1 MTDVEEVIPIEDMN
15 IDIERIADELFLGPQ
30 AQLVEKIRNFNNCY
44 NRHIN
49 EGDIVQINKNYGFK
63 PGVYDKVKEAFGN
76 HCLGYNTKPKDM
88 WSLQYR
94 IDNNRWKQRDF
105 WNRVIEIQNKMKSL
119 KYSNVGWQDNVE
131 VVKEFWIDL
140 KERIPGEIQ
149 NALSVFTDDTISV
162 GISSPGGSNNMKI
175 IVELFTSNIN
185 MKVVYQ
191 DEEIADYLWGNV
203 ATKWSIPLW
212 RFINNWCE
220 GGLNSRSN
228 YSFGNPKAKLFPKYS
243 KMNHP
248 YVSRNN
254 FYYEDRN
261 LPNPWINN
269 TCTGDLQN
277 DLKESVWALNV
288 EALCSLTR
296 SWLSR
301 YHIPRTNPL
310 NRIESCYYGWE
321 IGMDEKIWSHRD
333 TSPTNEML
341 RCKWPDVF
349 SSLSDNADNTDN
361 ACDECQFKEGYAY
374 LIDSSDISEDAE
386 YPGQRVVEVEPCDR
400 AIVEYECPKTDE
412 DIISEACIMHI
423 MCCSILRNGSINAYA
438 VEENLDWRLTDENRF
453 PADANLETIYRLQS
467 DFNFSS
473 AFRSEQTNWPVRNS
487 EDLLDAVFNTC
498 IWHDLVDEYIELYD
512 LCDGDAE
519 DASYDLRNESIARIR
534 EMVDTERQRQD
545 NPNGPSQIQAIITEE
560 TPFDPLT
567 PEESAIRWATQHGR
581 TINI

>member
-248 YVSRNN
+248 YVSRNS

-310 NRIESCYYGWE
+310 NRIQFCYYGWE
-321 IGMDEKIWSHRD
+321 VGMDAKIWSHRGI
-333 TSPTNEML
+333 
-341 RCKWPDVF
+341 
-349 SSLSDNADNTDN
+349 NASTIIN
-361 ACDECQFKEGYAY
+361 ECQWPNVYDDQTDYQGENPCDNCQFLEGYVY
-374 LIDSSDISEDAE
+374 LQDNSNIPEDAL
-386 YPGQRVVEVEPCDR
+386 YPGHVVMEVAPCHR
-400 AIVEYECPKTDE
+400 AIKEYETPLTDE
-412 DIISEACIMHI
+412 DIIKEACMMHI
-423 MCCSILRNGSINAYA
+423 VCCSTLRNMPNVNDQSPA
-438 VEENLDWRLTDENRF
+438 LDYMLSDSNRF
-453 PADANLETIYRLQS
+453 PADANLETIYRFNG
-467 DFNFSS
+467 DFNLDN
-473 AFRSEQTNWPVRNS
+473 AMRSERTAWPNHEV
-487 EDLLDAVFNTC
+487 EDLLDTVFMTR
-498 IWHDLVDEYIELYD
+498 IWHDLVDEYLELHGID
-512 LCDGDAE
+512 DGGEVD
-519 DASYDLRNESIARIR
+519 DVHYDLRNESLESIR
-534 EMVDTERQRQD
+534 SMISNEIERRENHD
-545 NPNGPSQIQAIITEE
+545 RNESQSTW
-560 TPFDPLT
+560 DPLAVTHEDGNLT
-567 PEESAIRWATQHGR
+567 PEELTIRWATERGR